1 MTCGGNISVSST
13 FSTTTSHPSN
23 AIFRLYF
30 PSCIPASTSRGEG
43 AVVLNND
50 LRWPSWCANIFS
62 LFLSCTLRAYTSMK
76 RRTYDPAPPPVNP
89 PLSFCD
95 VHVNAIPSKS
105 RKIYYLPREIYIP
118 AVSVS
123 IFTRAEWGKGMERE
137 IVLWELIRSLNVY
150 GPPVTISSYLHH
162 Y

>member
-1 MTCGGNISVSST
+1 M
-13 FSTTTSHPSN
+13 
-23 AIFRLYF
+23 AIVMREYIL
-30 PSCIPASTSRGEG
+30 SLSLVHSACIYVDETK
-43 AVVLNND
+43 D
-50 LRWPSWCANIFS
+50 LRS
-62 LFLSCTLRAYTSMK
+62 R
-76 RRTYDPAPPPVNP
+76 PPPVNP

-137 IVLWELIRSLNVY
+137 IVL
-150 GPPVTISSYLHH
+150 
-162 Y
+162 

>member
-1 MTCGGNISVSST
+1 MYYKADSVSHHVAVERADLSRFTPLLHVDDNKSLSDAVLAKQSRSEVLGGQVTRIAGKREMTCGGNISVSST

-76 RRTYDPAPPPVNP
+76 RRTYDPAPLQLTPHSP
-89 PLSFCD
+89 F
-95 VHVNAIPSKS
+95 AT
-105 RKIYYLPREIYIP
+105 Y
-118 AVSVS
+118 
-123 IFTRAEWGKGMERE
+123 T
-137 IVLWELIRSLNVY
+137 
-150 GPPVTISSYLHH
+150 
-162 Y
+162 